1 MKNTHRQR
9 KVVAAD
15 AIARLADRGEN
26 VSRFFTNSGRKMEPI
41 RRVRRLARNARPQ
54 SRANLRNSR

>member
-9 KVVAAD
+9 KVVSAD
-15 AIARLADRGEN
+15 AIARLADRGES

-41 RRVRRLARNARPQ
+41 RRVRSLARNARPQ
-54 SRANLRNSR
+54 PCANLRNSR